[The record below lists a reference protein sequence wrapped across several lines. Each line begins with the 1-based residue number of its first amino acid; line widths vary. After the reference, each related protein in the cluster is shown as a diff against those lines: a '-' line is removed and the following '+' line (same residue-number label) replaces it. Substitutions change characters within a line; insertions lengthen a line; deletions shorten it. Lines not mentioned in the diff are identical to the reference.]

1 MNVLETCLSKEQHVT
16 VCTEDASPAVNEKDD
31 GTGYVS
37 TTAKVRAT
45 PVAKMPQRGNR
56 EGTLA

>member
-1 MNVLETCLSKEQHVT
+1 MCKRLVYPWNSMS
-16 VCTEDASPAVNEKDD
+16 VCTEAASPAVNEKDD

-37 TTAKVRAT
+37 TAAKVRAT
-45 PVAKMPQRGNR
+45 PVAKMPQRDNR

>member
-1 MNVLETCLSKEQHVT
+1 MS
-16 VCTEDASPAVNEKDD
+16 VCTEAASPAVNEKDD

-37 TTAKVRAT
+37 TAAKVRAT
-45 PVAKMPQRGNR
+45 PVAKMPQRDNR